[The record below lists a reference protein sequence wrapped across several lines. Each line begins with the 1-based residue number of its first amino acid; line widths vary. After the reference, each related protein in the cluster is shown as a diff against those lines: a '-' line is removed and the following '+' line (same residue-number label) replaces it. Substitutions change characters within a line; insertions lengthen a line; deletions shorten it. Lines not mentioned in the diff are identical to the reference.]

1 MYSAGE
7 EFEKSNNEGDVEGYT
22 CLSNITVG
30 DKEYLVCDDET
41 GEKKVFY
48 YDSIEE
54 ELYDLDEDE
63 EDQVLEIWN
72 DEYYGSDKDYMY
84 WNEDFGEYDKNE
96 NVDGEFD
103 ERNFDSLNDDNND
116 ENGVFDNEDE
126 DDEDLSEFLDDFFD
140 DEDE

>member
-7 EFEKSNNEGDVEGYT
+7 EFEKTNSEGDVEEYT

-30 DKEYLVCDDET
+30 DKEYLVCDSET

-84 WNEDFGEYDKNE
+84 WNEEFGEYDEVKDE
-96 NVDGEFD
+96 EQEFD
-103 ERNFDSLNDDNND
+103 DIE
-116 ENGVFDNEDE
+116 EMEEDE
-126 DDEDLSEFLDDFFD
+126 DDDILVGYDDDEEDIDEFLDEFL
-140 DEDE
+140 DE

>member
-7 EFEKSNNEGDVEGYT
+7 EFERINNEGDVEGYT
-22 CLSNITVG
+22 CLSNVTVG
-30 DKEYLVCDDET
+30 DKEYLVCDSET

-84 WNEDFGEYDKNE
+84 WNEDFGEYDKVRKE
-96 NVDGEFD
+96 DEEFSGLDNVDMD
-103 ERNFDSLNDDNND
+103 EIDDMEEINDY
-116 ENGVFDNEDE
+116 NEDE
-126 DDEDLSEFLDDFFD
+126 EDIDEFLDNFL
-140 DEDE
+140 E

>member
-7 EFEKSNNEGDVEGYT
+7 EFEKTNSEGDVEEYT

-30 DKEYLVCDDET
+30 DKEYLVCDSET

-84 WNEDFGEYDKNE
+84 WNEEFGEYDEVKDE
-96 NVDGEFD
+96 EQDFD
-103 ERNFDSLNDDNND
+103 DIE
-116 ENGVFDNEDE
+116 EMEDE
-126 DDEDLSEFLDDFFD
+126 EDSDDILVGYDDDEEDIDEFLDEFL
-140 DEDE
+140 DE

>member
-7 EFEKSNNEGDVEGYT
+7 EFEKINNEGDVEGYT

-103 ERNFDSLNDDNND
+103 ERNYDSLNDDNND
-116 ENGVFDNEDE
+116 ENGFFDNEDK

-140 DEDE
+140 DED